1 MDLNPG
7 TVNKVNRQITVS
19 QINSERLHAVP
30 QLTFVKVGTI
40 KTVLLTGLC
49 IEKTRASVSPKLF
62 FPYTG
67 ILYQVDTSVIAL
79 SPNSGQRKQKDQ
91 NNQYLKKKGPAR

>member
-30 QLTFVKVGTI
+30 QLTFVKVGAI

-49 IEKTRASVSPKLF
+49 IKKTRASVSPKLF
-62 FPYTG
+62 FPY
-67 ILYQVDTSVIAL
+67 ILDQVDTSFITL
-79 SPNSGQRKQKDQ
+79 SPNSGQRKRKAQ
-91 NNQYLKKKGPAR
+91 NNQLKKKYPAR